1 MGIVDLYSPTESDAG
16 AKIRFRCNSRPLSF
30 FPGCESMVQKVAKP
44 IIGVIIVRLSR
55 VDRDAESRFFLKRYY
70 SKCFREQ
77 FTKFRLLPS
86 CTLEVHV
93 HAYLA

>member
-1 MGIVDLYSPTESDAG
+1 MGIVNLYSPTESDAG

-55 VDRDAESRFFLKRYY
+55 VDRDAASRFFEEIL
-70 SKCFREQ
+70 Q
-77 FTKFRLLPS
+77 QMFTRAINEISSTPI
-86 CTLEVHV
+86 VHT
-93 HAYLA
+93 